1 MSSGEPTETHQST
14 ESPSRTPKLIRVR
27 GVRATPGGSVWVNEL
42 SDGWATFPDR
52 GAGGRRW
59 QWAIGI
65 LIVVLIPVDALLKRY
80 TDALIWPQFAA
91 SAAIVVLILA
101 LVLIGNLTDA
111 RTSVSRRKAHND
123 SMFRAGGKQAF
134 RGAMRTHGR
143 AQTVGEMNILLGSIG
158 RTDPVFSDRR
168 ISTCKVDRSWWR
180 TTVHLTL
187 TGNHS
192 LSYRVIGVRS
202 PAKLARVFEPAL
214 KAEKR

>member
-1 MSSGEPTETHQST
+1 
-14 ESPSRTPKLIRVR
+14 VR
-27 GVRATPGGSVWVNEL
+27 GVRATPGGAVWVNEL

-59 QWAIGI
+59 QWTIGI
-65 LIVVLIPVDALLKRY
+65 LIVLLIPVDALLKRY

-111 RTSVSRRKAHND
+111 RTSINRRKARND
-123 SMFRAGGKQAF
+123 SMLRAGGRQAF
-134 RGAMRTHGR
+134 RSAMRTHGR
-143 AQTVGEMNILLGSIG
+143 ARTVGEMNILLGSIG

-168 ISTCKVDRSWWR
+168 ISTCTVDRRWWR

-202 PAKLARVFEPAL
+202 PARLARVFDPTL
-214 KAEKR
+214 KPEKR